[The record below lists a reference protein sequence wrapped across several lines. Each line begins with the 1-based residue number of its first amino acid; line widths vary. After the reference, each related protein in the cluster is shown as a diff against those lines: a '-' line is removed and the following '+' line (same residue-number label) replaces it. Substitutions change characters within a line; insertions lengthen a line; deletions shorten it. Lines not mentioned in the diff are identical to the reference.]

1 MFKRCRCSLTCSEYF
16 SNALING
23 LVTSSLEQANAVKEK
38 FCRFG
43 ETQESCGNN
52 YGYRVFSLETTSHS
66 SQLWIKLKRLTSCDK
81 IELRKL
87 K

>member
-23 LVTSSLEQANAVKEK
+23 LVTSSLERANAVKEK

-66 SQLWIKLKRLTSCDK
+66 SQLRKIAIQFSHSCFLIKGIFC
-81 IELRKL
+81 
-87 K
+87 

>member
-1 MFKRCRCSLTCSEYF
+1 MMPKNIKIFFKQFLRYPM
-16 SNALING
+16 ING

-66 SQLWIKLKRLTSCDK
+66 SQL
-81 IELRKL
+81 
-87 K
+87 